1 MDGAEKQIEPAIGG
15 NVTFDPL
22 AAALPVDEPAI
33 REALDCDTGEFVD
46 VKAWIGGQRYEE
58 LIAQRVSIR
67 ERLSKNPRFRCSLCS
82 VPVYLVANQFKH
94 FFFRHITEDGSCPA
108 ETRSPLSRDEI
119 LARKYDGVRES
130 EPHKRIKALIMR
142 SLSADPSFSEI
153 LSERQWRSSHDERSR
168 RQPDVQATRPMGRTA
183 FEVQLSTTFLD
194 VVAGRRSFYR
204 QEDALLVWV
213 MGKFDPDYRRLTTD
227 DLLFTN
233 NSNILVVDEE
243 TATLSEA
250 VRRFHVRCH
259 FRRPAREGDR
269 LTDRWESR
277 VIPFSELTCEK
288 ESQRCWYFDYDRQA
302 SAIRAEIDKELQE
315 RERATLDALRS
326 ELLSFWLSRKPNA
339 APDKNE
345 VRAWTALRE
354 ALSERG
360 VSLPSSPDEDSGFI
374 ALMNGVASAKEGK
387 PVGWNFK
394 HLVEVAHRIADGY
407 PQHVVAFGHAAR
419 LFKRDEMLAEQDR
432 TGKWK
437 RRSAA
442 IGASLRNGQP
452 DFAPDPASILLV
464 DFLMPGTKAKLEKI
478 NLAYVPAV
486 SSVVTAS

>member
-1 MDGAEKQIEPAIGG
+1 M
-15 NVTFDPL
+15 
-22 AAALPVDEPAI
+22 
-33 REALDCDTGEFVD
+33 
-46 VKAWIGGQRYEE
+46 
-58 LIAQRVSIR
+58 
-67 ERLSKNPRFRCSLCS
+67 
-82 VPVYLVANQFKH
+82 
-94 FFFRHITEDGSCPA
+94 
-108 ETRSPLSRDEI
+108 
-119 LARKYDGVRES
+119 
-130 EPHKRIKALIMR
+130 
-142 SLSADPSFSEI
+142 
-153 LSERQWRSSHDERSR
+153 
-168 RQPDVQATRPMGRTA
+168 
-183 FEVQLSTTFLD
+183 
-194 VVAGRRSFYR
+194 
-204 QEDALLVWV
+204 
-213 MGKFDPDYRRLTTD
+213 
-227 DLLFTN
+227 
-233 NSNILVVDEE
+233 
-243 TATLSEA
+243 
-250 VRRFHVRCH
+250 
-259 FRRPAREGDR
+259 
-269 LTDRWESR
+269 
-277 VIPFSELTCEK
+277 
-288 ESQRCWYFDYDRQA
+288 
-302 SAIRAEIDKELQE
+302 
-315 RERATLDALRS
+315 
-326 ELLSFWLSRKPNA
+326 LSFWLSRKPNA

-407 PQHVVAFGHAAR
+407 PQHIVAFGHAVR
-419 LFKRDEMLAEQDR
+419 LFQRDEMLDEQDR

>member
-1 MDGAEKQIEPAIGG
+1 MDGAEKQIGSAIGG

-33 REALDCDTGEFVD
+33 REALDCDIGEFVD
-46 VKAWIGGQRYEE
+46 AKAWIGGQRYEE

-67 ERLSKNPRFRCSLCS
+67 ERLYEKPRFRCSLCS
-82 VPVYLVANQFKH
+82 VPVYLVANQLKH

-108 ETRSPLSRDEI
+108 ETRSALSRDEI

-130 EPHKRIKALIMR
+130 EPHKRIKALIVR

-168 RQPDVQATRPMGRTA
+168 RQPDVQAKGPWGRTA

-194 VVAGRRSFYR
+194 VVAGRRSFYK
-204 QEDALLVWV
+204 QEGALLVWV
-213 MGKFDPDYRRLTTD
+213 MGNFDPEYRRLTTD

-233 NSNILVVDEE
+233 NSNILVVDGE
-243 TATLSEA
+243 TTNLSEA
-250 VRRFHVRCH
+250 ECQFYVRCH
-259 FRRPAREGDR
+259 FRRPMREGDR
-269 LTDRWESR
+269 LTDRWESC
-277 VIPFSELTCEK
+277 VVPFSELTCEK
-288 ESQRCWYFDYDRQA
+288 EAQHCWYFDYDRQA
-302 SAIRAEIDKELQE
+302 SALRAEIDKDLQE
-315 RERATLDALRS
+315 RERAKLDALRS
-326 ELLSFWLSRKPNA
+326 ELFSFWLSRKHNT
-339 APDKNE
+339 APDEND
-345 VRAWTALRE
+345 VRSWTTLLG
-354 ALSERG
+354 ALSDHG
-360 VSLPSSPDEDSGFI
+360 ISLPPSPDGDSGFI

-419 LFKRDEMLAEQDR
+419 LFKRDDMLAEQDR

-442 IGASLRNGQP
+442 IGASLRKGQP
-452 DFAPDPASILLV
+452 DFAPDPVSILLV

-478 NLAYVPAV
+478 TSVPSTHAPV
-486 SSVVTAS
+486 A